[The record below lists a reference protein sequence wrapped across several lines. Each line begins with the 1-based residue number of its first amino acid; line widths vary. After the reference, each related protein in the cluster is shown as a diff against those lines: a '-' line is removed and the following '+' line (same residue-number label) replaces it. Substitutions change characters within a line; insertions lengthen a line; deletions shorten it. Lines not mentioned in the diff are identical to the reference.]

1 MKYLT
6 NLTFIMLMFIFTSCS
21 TGGNHPDYASNVE
34 KIKTFLELQG
44 SESDS
49 QAQADMI
56 HEDVQWQP
64 AFYGTAPIG
73 KAEFVEYLI
82 AWQDAMEDVVYT
94 PTNYLPGVNAETG
107 ELIGAHM
114 IGPEVTEL
122 ISTYCVA
129 MQLEATELDLFNT
142 IFPHPTISESI
153 HESVL
158 DAYDRAI
165 HI

>member
-21 TGGNHPDYASNVE
+21 SGGNHPDYASNVE
-34 KIKTFLELQG
+34 KIKTFLELQS

-49 QAQADMI
+49 KAQAEMI

-107 ELIGAHM
+107 ELDGSVRSYGTWTGVH
-114 IGPEVTEL
+114 
-122 ISTYCVA
+122 
-129 MQLEATELDLFNT
+129 
-142 IFPHPTISESI
+142 SESGKSWELSSYHTWDFQDGLVI
-153 HESVL
+153 NGGDYF
-158 DAYDRAI
+158 DAGGFLASLSSE
-165 HI
+165 